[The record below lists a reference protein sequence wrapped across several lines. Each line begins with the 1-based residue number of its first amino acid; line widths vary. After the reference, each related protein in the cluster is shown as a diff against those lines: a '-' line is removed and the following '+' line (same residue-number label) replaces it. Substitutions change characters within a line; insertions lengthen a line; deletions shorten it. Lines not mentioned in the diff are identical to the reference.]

1 MQLVL
6 INLEKIS
13 IFKKL
18 MSEISLMGKE
28 MKSLVINISKFL
40 HKAVED

>member
-1 MQLVL
+1 LVL

-13 IFKKL
+13 LFKKL
-18 MSEISLMGKE
+18 MSEISMMDKE
-28 MKSLVINISKFL
+28 MKSLVFNISKFL